1 MLYSVATHKPYR
13 LLDISMDDND
23 MNFFGYLP
31 YKWDMFVIKINGL
44 EISLRLFS
52 NLDRFGVGLGIA
64 FPPWV
69 YI

>member
-31 YKWDMFVIKINGL
+31 YKWDMFVIKING
-44 EISLRLFS
+44 
-52 NLDRFGVGLGIA
+52 
-64 FPPWV
+64 
-69 YI
+69 